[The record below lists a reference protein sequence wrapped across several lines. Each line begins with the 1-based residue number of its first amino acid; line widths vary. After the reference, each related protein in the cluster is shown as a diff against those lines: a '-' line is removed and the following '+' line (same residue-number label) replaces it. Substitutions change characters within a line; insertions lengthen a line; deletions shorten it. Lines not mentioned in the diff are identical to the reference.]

1 MKFTEQLAIVA
12 KELQKIDWNLYD
24 IRLTQLKLALA
35 GNNQATRRTVRIL
48 RRRLD
53 RLYRERAKTVWIK
66 K

>member
-1 MKFTEQLAIVA
+1 MRIIEQLAKA
-12 KELQKIDWNLYD
+12 AGEFQKIDWNLYD
-24 IRLTQLKLALA
+24 IRLTQFQLALA
-35 GNNQATRRTVRIL
+35 GKNTAKARIL